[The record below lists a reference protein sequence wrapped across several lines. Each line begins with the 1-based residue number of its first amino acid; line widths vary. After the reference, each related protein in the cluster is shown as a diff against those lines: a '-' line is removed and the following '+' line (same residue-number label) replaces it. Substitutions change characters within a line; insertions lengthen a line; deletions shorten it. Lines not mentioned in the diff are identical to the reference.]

1 MESKPFKVKNSLN
14 KLNTGLKMGEKLAE
28 ILLDESIRGALAI
41 SKGKAKDHFKD
52 LPSNL
57 IFKMGLAISGTKL
70 SERFAF
76 KTKHVKDAQ
85 LRTLMSILRENM
97 ETQFA
102 KDHNFSEIKTLE
114 DFRKN
119 VPVQTYDTLA
129 LYINQHI
136 HGKADILV
144 KGKPVSYATT
154 SGTTGEPKY
163 IPITERAKKT
173 SHKNVSRLWTH
184 SITTERPDSLQG
196 KILAIASAAEEGK
209 TPDGTSYGSASGQL
223 VRGLPKVIQKK
234 FSIPYEVLA
243 IENYTA
249 KYYGILL
256 LGMQDN
262 VTFLST
268 ANPSTLS
275 LIANKGNEWRED
287 LLNDIEKGTIKEDI
301 EFPVEVRKIIAK
313 RIKPNP
319 KLADQLRASIAADS
333 DGKLRPKHYWPNLV
347 MIACWTGGNSNTFI
361 RTMKEWYGNITIRDM
376 GYLASEI
383 RGSVP
388 LTSDSSAGALTI
400 TENFFE
406 FVHINKIEDPEPE
419 FLTCDQLVKG
429 EQYYIFFTTRAGLYR
444 YNINDIVEVKGFV
457 NATPTIV
464 FVQKGKGVTNITG
477 EKLYEQQLIAAI
489 KKSEEFCDTKVNF
502 FMAIAKMTES
512 KYDLYVEFEDRALTL
527 DMKRAFLNEVEN
539 NLQEINIEYKAK
551 RSSLR
556 LPPLTL
562 HDLEQGSFETFK
574 KWRISQGI
582 REAQFKPVPLTA
594 DIKLSTPLTI
604 LETICL

>member
-243 IENYTA
+243 VENYTA

-319 KLADQLRASIAADS
+319 TLADQLRASIAADS

-419 FLTCDQLVKG
+419 FLTCDQLVEG

-594 DIKLSTPLTI
+594 DTKLSTPLTI